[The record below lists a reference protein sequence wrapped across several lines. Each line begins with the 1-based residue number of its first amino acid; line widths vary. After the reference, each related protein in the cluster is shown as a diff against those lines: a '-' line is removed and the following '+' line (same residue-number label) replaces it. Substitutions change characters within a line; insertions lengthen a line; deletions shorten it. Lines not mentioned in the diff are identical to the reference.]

1 MSFLTAIRSA
11 CQTANSLAR
20 RNAEWLHRQMSP
32 YFFQAMADEPNALIT
47 LIREMDSL
55 QFNRRLILADHDKRL
70 ILACVDE
77 PGSLLNILKTIE
89 TNQLS
94 YAMFAHSHA
103 PMPEMQH
110 ELEVQRFE
118 FDLKPN
124 ELIRDFDACRIPL
137 KLQREIMRK
146 LQEIDHTVE
155 PATALRLLQVL
166 WLNAS
171 DQICLAPPRRTAWL
185 IWLLERGNASGGMY
199 LDLRPVEHNG
209 IMETRLLFAVGNP
222 PQEAFLAQVV
232 EVFNRLEI
240 GIRRAYCL
248 TVSNGIHPYFLGTF
262 FVRHR
267 HGAELLPGSPRAE
280 QLQLELCNTQILNTG
295 SPLYRDWVNSGI
307 MAGDD
312 AALIQA
318 FISFCHTSLAHNQP
332 ERFGLDDIQTAFY
345 THPEMATRLLQLF
358 RVRFNPDTCSGNTE
372 YTALAEQL
380 TANIR
385 DYNTGHRWLDEIRR
399 DIYRCCLLFITHTL
413 KTNFFVVE
421 KQALAFRLDPA
432 YLRELGGAFTDDL
445 PSVLPFRVT
454 FFYSRYGYGYH
465 IGFSDIARGGW
476 RTIIARTADDAVT
489 AANTLFREVYVLA
502 HTQHLKNKDIY
513 EGGSKMVLIMDA
525 ADRQTDLINRLY
537 KLQYGTANAF
547 LDIFTTEHGHARD
560 LRVVDYYG
568 DDEPIELG
576 PDENMHDTMIEA
588 IAALSRK
595 RHYLLGVG
603 IISSKRFGI
612 SHKQY
617 GVTST
622 GVMTFAEVVMAEQGI
637 DIGRDP
643 FRVKLTGGPNGDVA
657 GNCLR
662 ILLEQCPE
670 ARIVMVLDG
679 TAAGY
684 DPNGLSRDELHRLV
698 LNSDLERFDPE
709 RLGPGGLLL
718 FRTMIKTEG
727 LRELHRRVERRADGS
742 LHESWMALD
751 DFYRDYEALLFR
763 VQADLFIPAGGR
775 PETIDAVNW
784 GQFLLPDGTPSARVI
799 IEGANSF
806 ITPEARLLLQ
816 KSGVVLMRDASANK
830 CGVISSSYEII
841 ANLLLSEQE
850 FFAHKDRYV
859 QDVLSIL
866 RQRAGDEARLLLRR
880 HREAGGTVAYT
891 ELSDQ
896 VSQNIN
902 SLYHRLFQFFTS
914 RPELCLKPP
923 FRDAL
928 VRHLP
933 GVLKETPRFRRRIS
947 KLPLKYQAAILAAE
961 IGASLVY
968 SSNCELD
975 FEDMVRRHLARAGRC

>member
-1 MSFLTAIRSA
+1 
-11 CQTANSLAR
+11 
-20 RNAEWLHRQMSP
+20 
-32 YFFQAMADEPNALIT
+32 
-47 LIREMDSL
+47 
-55 QFNRRLILADHDKRL
+55 
-70 ILACVDE
+70 
-77 PGSLLNILKTIE
+77 
-89 TNQLS
+89 
-94 YAMFAHSHA
+94 
-103 PMPEMQH
+103 
-110 ELEVQRFE
+110 
-118 FDLKPN
+118 
-124 ELIRDFDACRIPL
+124 
-137 KLQREIMRK
+137 
-146 LQEIDHTVE
+146 
-155 PATALRLLQVL
+155 
-166 WLNAS
+166 
-171 DQICLAPPRRTAWL
+171 
-185 IWLLERGNASGGMY
+185 
-199 LDLRPVEHNG
+199 
-209 IMETRLLFAVGNP
+209 
-222 PQEAFLAQVV
+222 
-232 EVFNRLEI
+232 
-240 GIRRAYCL
+240 
-248 TVSNGIHPYFLGTF
+248 
-262 FVRHR
+262 
-267 HGAELLPGSPRAE
+267 
-280 QLQLELCNTQILNTG
+280 
-295 SPLYRDWVNSGI
+295 
-307 MAGDD
+307 
-312 AALIQA
+312 
-318 FISFCHTSLAHNQP
+318 
-332 ERFGLDDIQTAFY
+332 
-345 THPEMATRLLQLF
+345 
-358 RVRFNPDTCSGNTE
+358 
-372 YTALAEQL
+372 
-380 TANIR
+380 
-385 DYNTGHRWLDEIRR
+385 
-399 DIYRCCLLFITHTL
+399 
-413 KTNFFVVE
+413 
-421 KQALAFRLDPA
+421 
-432 YLRELGGAFTDDL
+432 
-445 PSVLPFRVT
+445 
-454 FFYSRYGYGYH
+454 
-465 IGFSDIARGGW
+465 
-476 RTIIARTADDAVT
+476 
-489 AANTLFREVYVLA
+489 
-502 HTQHLKNKDIY
+502 
-513 EGGSKMVLIMDA
+513 
-525 ADRQTDLINRLY
+525 
-537 KLQYGTANAF
+537 
-547 LDIFTTEHGHARD
+547 
-560 LRVVDYYG
+560 
-568 DDEPIELG
+568 
-576 PDENMHDTMIEA
+576 
-588 IAALSRK
+588 
-595 RHYLLGVG
+595 
-603 IISSKRFGI
+603 
-612 SHKQY
+612 
-617 GVTST
+617 
-622 GVMTFAEVVMAEQGI
+622 
-637 DIGRDP
+637 
-643 FRVKLTGGPNGDVA
+643 
-657 GNCLR
+657 
-662 ILLEQCPE
+662 
-670 ARIVMVLDG
+670 MVLDG